1 MVFLGQRGKFEREVR
16 DVASATIAV
25 KEIHCA
31 SCENTIRTALGRLDG
46 VRTVRPDATRNDVRV
61 SYDQAKLDEATLR
74 QALAEVG
81 YDPVD

>member
-1 MVFLGQRGKFEREVR
+1 MMGM
-16 DVASATIAV
+16 ATTTIAV

-46 VRTVRPDATRNDVRV
+46 VQAVRPEASRNRVRI
-61 SYDQAKLDEATLR
+61 SYDETKVDEPSLR
-74 QALAEVG
+74 ERLAEVG